1 MVKSSKEL
9 EYEEGN
15 KVRKKDTL
23 ELIKKKEETQFHKRR
38 LMNVADSYQD
48 FARMLQFLPSEG
60 EDCKETDR
68 QAYLHNCRMQENRK
82 ALSGQLKSF
91 AETCIRV
98 AEEPL
103 EIKSLSEKAF
113 KNAMTVLKEYKV
125 SLKLGYCFRL
135 TRSETL
141 YFELKPLRFCKTTL
155 EEVAGILSVAF
166 GKNMVCI
173 SHDDFDTDGEYH
185 TYEFEEEPK
194 YQIMTGI
201 ARVIKEGKTISGD
214 NYSILEGRD
223 HRIVMMLSDGVGS
236 GKCAGQSSDVVMEL
250 MEALL
255 QSGEG
260 MENAT
265 LFLNSTFSTIVS
277 EGNMPTLDLCEIDLN
292 DGSCEFVKAGAVASF
307 IKSGRVVEQVN
318 GGGTPLGFFPKEE
331 MPVVRRHLGRDY
343 YVIMMTDGVLEN
355 LNGEDTEAVFSE
367 YISQLEY
374 KNPKEMANK
383 ILQFAI
389 LRGGGEVRDD
399 MTVFV
404 AGIFD
409 ESML

>member
-1 MVKSSKEL
+1 M
-9 EYEEGN
+9 
-15 KVRKKDTL
+15 RKKETL
-23 ELIKKKEETQFHKRR
+23 ELIKKNEESQFHRRR

-60 EDCKETDR
+60 EDCMDTDR
-68 QAYLHNCRMQENRK
+68 EAYLHNCKMVENRR

-98 AEEPL
+98 AEEPI

-113 KNAMTVLKEYKV
+113 KNAVTVLKEYKV
-125 SLKLGYCFRL
+125 SLRLGYCFRL
-135 TRSETL
+135 SKSEAL
-141 YFELKPLRFCKTTL
+141 YFELKPGRFCKTSL

-166 GKNMVCI
+166 GKNMVCV
-173 SHDDFDTDGEYH
+173 SHDHFELDGAYH

-201 ARVIKEGKTISGD
+201 AKAIKGEKTISGD
-214 NYSILEGRD
+214 NYSLLEGRD
-223 HRIVMMLSDGVGS
+223 HKLVMMLSDGVGS
-236 GKCAGQSSDVVMEL
+236 GKSAGQSSDVVMEL

-255 QSGEG
+255 QSGEEP
-260 MENAT
+260 ENAA
-265 LFLNSTFSTIVS
+265 LFVNSTFSTVAS
-277 EGNMPTLDLCEIDLN
+277 EGNMPTLDICEIDLN
-292 DGSCEFVKAGAVASF
+292 DGSCEFVKSGAVTSF
-307 IKSGRVVEQVN
+307 IKAGCVVEQVK

-331 MPVVRRHLGRDY
+331 MPVVRRHLGNEQY
-343 YVIMMTDGVLEN
+343 LIMVTDGVLEN
-355 LNGEDTEAVFSE
+355 QNGEDTEAVFAE
-367 YISQLEY
+367 YISQLHY
-374 KNPKEMANK
+374 TNPKEIANR

-404 AGIFD
+404 AGIFE
-409 ESML
+409 ESMI